1 MISIHEFLFQ
11 IFASTSEYLQ
21 VLDQLHPKILP
32 GTFRVLYLQL
42 QVLSVWPPSHQ
53 LLALGRR
60 HNQPLQVIVEKIENP
75 GMRKRKRFFLQHWSV
90 HICLAAASEEQ
101 GEGRIVWRIL
111 WRCANVKHWKEL
123 KEWNQCKIVICQIKS
138 NLFPISTPL
147 ETLNLFDFFYHPKTT

>member
-1 MISIHEFLFQ
+1 MISFHEFLFQ

-21 VLDQLHPKILP
+21 VLEQFHPKILP
-32 GTFRVLYLQL
+32 GTFRVLNLQL

-75 GMRKRKRFFLQHWSV
+75 GMRKMFFLLQHWSV

-101 GEGRIVWRIL
+101 GEGRIV
-111 WRCANVKHWKEL
+111 
-123 KEWNQCKIVICQIKS
+123 
-138 NLFPISTPL
+138 
-147 ETLNLFDFFYHPKTT
+147 